1 MILSMLFPADT
12 PLKMIRKQ
20 ARDLL
25 NALERVPESPGDV
38 IPQAAITLQ
47 SRPTD
52 LRPPEGLREAVA
64 ESSTAATPESPRAEG
79 PKTAYAFVWL
89 PREGSLSAEVTE
101 MLVEWLSAVT
111 RAHAWQLDG
120 TDIQPNYVSA
130 QVSIPAN
137 EPPTATV
144 ETLLR
149 ETSERAGREAL
160 WADAY
165 YIVTPGRAVTQ
176 QEIAQFVE
184 YMHSAA

>member
-1 MILSMLFPADT
+1 
-12 PLKMIRKQ
+12 MIRKQ

-25 NALERVPESPGDV
+25 NALERVPEPPADAV
-38 IPQAAITLQ
+38 PQAAITLP

-52 LRPPEGLREAVA
+52 LRPPEGLRAAVA
-64 ESSTAATPESPRAEG
+64 ESPAIEPPRAEG
-79 PKTAYAFVWL
+79 PMTAYAFVWL
-89 PREGSLSAEVTE
+89 PREGSLPADVTE
-101 MLVEWLSAVT
+101 MLVEWLLAVT

-120 TDIQPNYVSA
+120 TDIQPTYVST

-137 EPPTATV
+137 ETPTATV

-149 ETSERAGREAL
+149 ETAERSGRESL

-165 YIVTPGRAVTQ
+165 YVVTPGRAVTQ

-184 YMHSAA
+184 YMKSAA